1 MAVRNNWTEE
11 QITVVLY
18 EYCRKPF
25 GQFSARKEFVKT
37 LGALIGRTPDAVVR
51 KVGNL
56 ASFDPKMKCRGVGGL
71 AHTSKLDEAIWKKYY
86 GRWEQLAYD
95 AEVLLASFKNE
106 KLEQSLSID
115 DISNLPDGKDR
126 LETIKSRINQDFFR
140 ETVLSSYNQKCCI
153 TGLHNTKLLEASHIV
168 GWNVDIGNRTNPENG
183 LCLNS
188 LFHKAYDENL
198 IGITPDYDI
207 RISEEFFGNK
217 IIEVPEETRKYILGF
232 NNKKIILPRRF
243 LPDRDLLAV
252 HFEEYCHHVA

>member
-1 MAVRNNWTEE
+1 MAKRNNWTEE

-37 LGALIGRTPDAVVR
+37 LGDLIGRTPDAVVR

-56 ASFDPKMKCRGVGGL
+56 ASFDPKMKSRGVEGL
-71 AHTSKLDEAIWKKYY
+71 AHTSKLDEVVWNKYY
-86 GRWEQLAYD
+86 GHWEQLAYD
-95 AEVLLASFKNE
+95 AEVLLASFRNE
-106 KLEQSLSID
+106 ELEISLSID
-115 DISNLPDGKDR
+115 IHDLPVGKDR
-126 LETIKSRINQDFFR
+126 IVEIKRRINQDFFR

-153 TGLHNTKLLEASHIV
+153 TGLNNPKLLEASHIV
-168 GWNVDIGNRTNPENG
+168 GWSADVENRTNPENG

-207 RISEEFFGNK
+207 RISEEFFGK
-217 IIEVPEETRKYILGF
+217 KLIDVPDETKKYILGL

-243 LPDRDLLAV
+243 LPNRDLLAV
-252 HFEEYCHHVA
+252 HFEEYRHHVA